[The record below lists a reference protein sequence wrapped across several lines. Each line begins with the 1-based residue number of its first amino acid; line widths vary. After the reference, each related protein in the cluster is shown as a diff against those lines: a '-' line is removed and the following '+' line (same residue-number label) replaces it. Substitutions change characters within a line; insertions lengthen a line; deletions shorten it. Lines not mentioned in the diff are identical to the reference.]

1 MVPQQFQQTTIS
13 TPISRPISLTS
24 CLCKVLEDFVVSWM
38 ITDMEDRI
46 DPRQFGC
53 LIGTSTTYC
62 LLDMI
67 HGRHL
72 RICFL
77 DLAKAFDCIGHNM
90 VISKLLDLGVR
101 RSLVPW
107 IINFLFNRRHR
118 AVKLGDIISDLLPM
132 KAGVPQG
139 TKLGQGTILF
149 LVMINNLNPR
159 SSGTDIWKFVDD
171 VSTSEGMAK
180 NSNSNMQS
188 NLDSICSWSLQN
200 YMKLNVKKCKELR
213 ICFLKDKP
221 ELSPLLT
228 DEQALE
234 IVQSH

>member
-1 MVPQQFQQTTIS
+1 
-13 TPISRPISLTS
+13 
-24 CLCKVLEDFVVSWM
+24 
-38 ITDMEDRI
+38 MEDRI

-53 LIGTSTTYC
+53 LKGTSTTYC

-67 HGRHL
+67 QTWLSFLDGHERHL

-77 DLAKAFDCIGHNM
+77 DFAKAFDRIGHNM

-107 IINFLFNRRHR
+107 IINFLSNRRHR
-118 AVKLGDIISDLLPM
+118 VKLGDIISDWLPM

-139 TKLGQGTILF
+139 TKLGPILF

-159 SSGTDIWKFVDD
+159 SSGTDIWKYVDD
-171 VSTSEGMAK
+171 VSTSEGLAK

-188 NLDSICSWSLQN
+188 NLDSICSLSLQN

-213 ICFLKDKP
+213 ICFQKVKP
-221 ELSPLLT
+221 ELLPLLI

-234 IVQSH
+234 IV